1 MKTLFSLGVFCAAT
15 AGAVASVFPDWP
27 SGLTVHEWGTFTT
40 VSGSDGELLPGLERE
55 EHALPPFVLSHAGFA
70 PANKG
75 WSRPVANVTVKM
87 ETPVLYFY
95 SRVPQTVNVDVRFE
109 GGSIS
114 QWYPERTGGETMS
127 APVVGATTPG
137 LSNQT
142 PIPSMPPIDFANGYH
157 GSASWRVDVLA
168 PGSREKDPLQQ
179 KWETPA
185 LRAAFPA
192 IEHWQRARVAG
203 ANQVRGTKG
212 GVEGFI
218 FYRGVGNFALP
229 LKITASDEALAIEN
243 ASSDLIPFVCVY
255 EKRAGWKKGR
265 FYSLGG
271 KGELPAGETRA
282 VTLPKDS
289 GAFESTFPRVIP
301 LPEALQRAGLTREE
315 AAAMMDTWRESY
327 FEREGLRVFW
337 IVPRIFTDRVLPISI
352 SPQPEKL
359 ERVLVGR
366 SEVLT
371 PEFER
376 RLKSEFAADGGK
388 RWQDDRYYLAY
399 RARVGQLGV
408 VLPATRP

>member
-1 MKTLFSLGVFCAAT
+1 MKTLFPLGLFFAVT
-15 AGAVASVFPDWP
+15 AVASVFPDPP

-40 VSGSDGELLPGLERE
+40 VGGSDGELLSGLERE
-55 EHALPPFVLSHAGFA
+55 EHALPPFVLSHAGFS

-75 WSRPVANVTVKM
+75 WSRPLANVTVKM

-95 SRVPQTVNVDVRFE
+95 SRVPQIVNIEVRFQ

-114 QWYPERTGGETMS
+114 QWYPERTGGETML
-127 APVVGATTPG
+127 APVTGATTSG

-142 PIPSMPPIDFANGYH
+142 QIPSMPPIDFAKGYH

-168 PGSREKDPLQQ
+168 PDSREKDPLQE

-185 LRAAFPA
+185 LRAAFPS
-192 IEHWQRARVAG
+192 IEHWQRARVEG
-203 ANQVRGTKG
+203 ANQIRGAKG

-229 LKITASDEALAIEN
+229 LKITASDERLTIEN
-243 ASSDLIPFVCVY
+243 TGSDLIPFVCVY
-255 EKRAGWKKGR
+255 EKRPGWMKGC
-265 FYSLGG
+265 FYWLSGN
-271 KGELPAGETRA
+271 GELPAREVRRVA
-282 VTLPKDS
+282 LPKTPD
-289 GAFESTFPRVIP
+289 AIEPTSTHLIQLR
-301 LPEALQRAGLTREE
+301 EALERAGLTRRE

-327 FEREGLRVFW
+327 FERDGLRVFW
-337 IVPRIFTDRVLPISI
+337 VVSRTFTDRVLPISI
-352 SPQPEKL
+352 SPEPEKL

-376 RLKSEFAADGGK
+376 QLKSEFAVDGGK
-388 RWQDDRYYLAY
+388 RWKDDRYYLAY
-399 RARVGQLGV
+399 LARVRELDV